1 MNSSKIVIR
10 LKRLKQSDARERER
24 EREREKE
31 RASFDLFVLAF
42 RPFLTHH

>member
-10 LKRLKQSDARERER
+10 LKRLKQSDARER